1 MATLFGTLKLSKNF
15 DIDFIKLLFTKL
27 RLGLKN
33 FKIVYRYTPPI
44 GCFRIDQVEKQSI
57 FKNNEN
63 CDDQS
68 HFSLPSSVGE

>member
-33 FKIVYRYTPPI
+33 LKSYIATLPPLVASGLI
-44 GCFRIDQVEKQSI
+44 KSRSNQYS
-57 FKNNEN
+57 NNES

-68 HFSLPSSVGE
+68 QFSMPSSVGE